1 MTRPDT
7 VILCGGAGLRLGG
20 IDKPLAMLAG
30 RPLFE
35 RVLERV
41 AAQAAGIVVSANRNA
56 AQYAAYGLTVVDDGR
71 HGGRGPLAG
80 IAAGLAAASTPQV
93 LFVPGD
99 APLLPD
105 DLAARLDE
113 ARTGA
118 GADIAFADDGS
129 GPQPLC
135 CLLPR
140 ALLADLQRYLDD
152 GGRTPRDWYARQ
164 RSATAR
170 FAEWPR
176 WGWSLNTQEEWQHAE
191 LRLADALSIT
201 E

>member
-7 VILCGGAGLRLGG
+7 VILCGGAGQRLGG
-20 IDKPLAMLAG
+20 VDKPLEMLAG

-41 AAQAAGIVVSANRNA
+41 AAQAGSIIVSANRHA

-71 HGGRGPLAG
+71 HAGCGPLAG
-80 IAAGLAAASTPQV
+80 IAAGLAAATSEWV
-93 LFVPGD
+93 LLVPGD

-105 DLAARLDE
+105 DLAARLDD
-113 ARTGA
+113 ARTRA
-118 GADIAFADDGS
+118 NAEIAYADDGH

-140 ALLADLQRYLDD
+140 ALLADLVAYLDT
-152 GGRTPRDWYARQ
+152 GGRTPRDWYARH
-164 RSATAR
+164 RAVSAN

-176 WGWSLNTQEEWQHAE
+176 WAWSVNTPEEWQHAE
-191 LRLADALSIT
+191 LRLSDTLSIT

>member
-7 VILCGGAGLRLGG
+7 VILCGGAGERLGG
-20 IDKPLAMLAG
+20 VDKPLELLAG

-35 RVLERV
+35 RVLERM
-41 AAQAAGIVVSANRNA
+41 AAQAGHIIISANRNA
-56 AQYAAYGLTVVDDGR
+56 AQYAAYGLTVIDDGR
-71 HGGRGPLAG
+71 HAGCGPLAG
-80 IAAGLAAASTPQV
+80 IAAGLSAATAERV

-105 DLAARLDE
+105 DLAVRLDD
-113 ARTGA
+113 ARTRA
-118 GADIAFADDGS
+118 NAEIAHADDGH

-140 ALLADLQRYLDD
+140 ALLGDLERYLED
-152 GGRTPRDWYARQ
+152 GGRTPREWFARH
-164 RSATAR
+164 RTTAAN

-176 WGWSLNTQEEWQHAE
+176 WAWSANTPEEWRNAE
-191 LRLADALSIT
+191 LRLSDALSIS

>member
-7 VILCGGAGLRLGG
+7 VILCGGAGQRLGG
-20 IDKPLAMLAG
+20 VDKPLQLLAG

-35 RVLERV
+35 RVLERM
-41 AAQAAGIVVSANRNA
+41 AAQASTLMVSANRNA
-56 AQYAAYGLTVVDDGR
+56 AQYTSYGLTVIDDGS
-71 HGGRGPLAG
+71 HAGCGPLAG
-80 IAAGLAAASTPQV
+80 IAAGLAAASSERV

-105 DLAARLDE
+105 DLAVRLDDARLRANAE
-113 ARTGA
+113 
-118 GADIAFADDGS
+118 IAFADDGH

-140 ALLADLQRYLDD
+140 ALLADLERYLED
-152 GGRTPRDWYARQ
+152 GGRTPRDWYARH
-164 RSATAR
+164 RSAAAN

-176 WGWSLNTQEEWQHAE
+176 WAWSANTPEEWQNAE
-191 LRLADALSIT
+191 LRLSDTLNIT

>member
-1 MTRPDT
+1 MTRPDS
-7 VILCGGAGLRLGG
+7 VILCGGAGQRLDGV
-20 IDKPLAMLAG
+20 DKPLEPLAG

-35 RVLERV
+35 HVLQRI
-41 AAQAAGIVVSANRNA
+41 AGQAGEIIVSANRNA
-56 AQYAAYGLTVVDDGR
+56 AQYAGYGLRVVDDGR
-71 HGGRGPLAG
+71 HAGRGPLAG
-80 IAAGLAAASTPQV
+80 IAAGLAVANAGDV
-93 LFVPGD
+93 LVVPGD

-105 DLAARLDE
+105 DLAVRLDE
-113 ARTGA
+113 ARHRA
-118 GADIAFADDGS
+118 GAAIAFVDDGH

-152 GGRTPRDWYARQ
+152 GGSTPRDWQARH
-164 RSATAR
+164 RAIGVS

-176 WGWSLNTQEEWQHAE
+176 WGWSANTPEEWQDAE
-191 LRLADALSIT
+191 LRLSDHLSIT

>member
-1 MTRPDT
+1 MIRPDT
-7 VILCGGAGLRLGG
+7 VILCGGTGRRLGG
-20 IDKPLAMLAG
+20 VDKPLELLAG

-35 RVLERV
+35 RVLERM
-41 AAQAAGIVVSANRNA
+41 AAQAGSLLVSANRNA
-56 AQYAAYGLTVVDDGR
+56 AQYAAYGLTVIDDGR
-71 HGGRGPLAG
+71 HRGCGPLAG
-80 IAAGLAAASTPQV
+80 IAAGLAAATSEQV

-105 DLAARLDE
+105 DLVVRLDD
-113 ARTGA
+113 ARIRGNA
-118 GADIAFADDGS
+118 EISHADDGH

-140 ALLADLQRYLDD
+140 ALLADLERYLDT
-152 GGRTPRDWYARQ
+152 GGRTPREWFAGHR
-164 RSATAR
+164 TAAAS

-176 WGWSLNTQEEWQHAE
+176 WAWSANTAEEWQNAE
-191 LRLADALSIT
+191 LRLSDTLSIA